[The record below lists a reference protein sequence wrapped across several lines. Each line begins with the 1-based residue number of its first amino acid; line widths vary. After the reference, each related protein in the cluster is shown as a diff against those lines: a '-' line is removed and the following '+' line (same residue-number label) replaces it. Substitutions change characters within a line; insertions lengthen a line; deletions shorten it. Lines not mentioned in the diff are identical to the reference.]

1 MNADRSRGKIDFMN
15 PAESK
20 LFAVIPAAGQSRRM
34 GRAKLL
40 LPIGERT
47 VIARVLDVLRRAEI
61 TESFVV
67 CRAEDGALQRAV
79 IDAGGTPLLPPVPPA
94 EMRQSVEFALRAI
107 AERYSPQGADG
118 WLLVPADHPL
128 LDGELLSR
136 LLSRWRSGDCPI
148 LIPTCGGRRGHP
160 VLFRWRLAAEVFGL
174 PQDVGLNQL
183 VRRHGA
189 EAVELETNNPAVLA
203 DLDTPED
210 YARLLE
216 QERPA

>member
-1 MNADRSRGKIDFMN
+1 MN

-40 LPIGERT
+40 LPVGEQT
-47 VIARVLDVLRRAEI
+47 VMARVLDVLRRPEI
-61 TESFVV
+61 SETFVV
-67 CRAEDGALQRAV
+67 CRAEDVALQRAV
-79 IDAGGTPLLPPVPPA
+79 SDAGGTPLLPPIPPA

-107 AERYSPQGADG
+107 AERCAPQGDDG

-128 LDGELLSR
+128 LDGQILSGLLA
-136 LLSRWRSGDCPI
+136 RWRSGDCPI

-160 VLFRWRLAAEVFGL
+160 VFFRWRLAAEVFEL
-174 PQDVGLNQL
+174 PHDVGLNQL
-183 VRRHGA
+183 VRRHGT
-189 EAVELETNNPAVLA
+189 EVVEIETSNPAVLA